1 MSEYQLFTPE
11 WVIEQIVKRIEA
23 GESPRA
29 LSTSERCACSIIFD
43 HPEWRP
49 AAYAELDAALKRLGA
64 WREATL
70 NYVRIHGVRPWN
82 KLMVLN
88 SQGAKY

>member
-1 MSEYQLFTPE
+1 MTKHQVFSAE
-11 WVIEQIVKRIEA
+11 WEIEQVVKRIEA

-29 LSTSERCACSIIFD
+29 LSTSERIAGSIIFD

-49 AAYAELDAALKRLGA
+49 TLYTDLDAALRRLGT

-70 NYVRIHGVRPWN
+70 NYLQINGVRPWS
-82 KLMVLN
+82 KLMVRN